1 MFYYIFSNTIS
12 KQLSTLLSWFES
24 KKLYCLTGA
33 VRKKA
38 SKNEQKNTY
47 FFWAGPIAQVCRIMI
62 TLRQWLNNNTHNA
75 SCWTTTDVY
84 IFHNVKV
91 RTK

>member
-38 SKNEQKNTY
+38 SKNEQKN
-47 FFWAGPIAQVCRIMI
+47 
-62 TLRQWLNNNTHNA
+62 
-75 SCWTTTDVY
+75 Y
-84 IFHNVKV
+84 IFLLGRTHCTGMSNYDYSEAMVK
-91 RTK
+91 